1 MDADTYQQVAVPA
14 AARLTE
20 KENSE
25 VVSTSQACMNESVNH
40 ANMPSYHITISQQPR
55 LLQGHHHHMHP
66 QKTLVLNR

>member
-25 VVSTSQACMNESVNH
+25 VVVL
-40 ANMPSYHITISQQPR
+40 PK
-55 LLQGHHHHMHP
+55 LMHE
-66 QKTLVLNR
+66 